1 METSA
6 KQTQSRAQQMT
17 VSITIRHE
25 RNRMNMGGRAMELEG
40 GVATDTGLSRGAQE
54 GSPGQGPGVGTRRA
68 RQRSESKA
76 LLCITCGKQKEG

>member
-1 METSA
+1 
-6 KQTQSRAQQMT
+6 
-17 VSITIRHE
+17 
-25 RNRMNMGGRAMELEG
+25 MELEG